1 MIYLCFQRKTFFE
14 TRAEKLLVYQ
24 KRGGGDEGTLKWRE
38 NFYYQPTHAASQNM
52 RRAAAAKKDSQR
64 PTVLRAP
71 INRTE
76 HGRRRGASG
85 VLLSEGI
92 RNTNKCRL
100 STE

>member
-1 MIYLCFQRKTFFE
+1 
-14 TRAEKLLVYQ
+14 
-24 KRGGGDEGTLKWRE
+24 
-38 NFYYQPTHAASQNM
+38 M